1 MGMTKR
7 EKEMVE
13 ELRREL
19 RETKALRHSGLPPPD
34 TISPPDE
41 SGVFVNG
48 WLYNRYSRTIDKIW
62 TTASNHGWGHRGPG
76 EPASL
81 SSQGGISLYATRLDA
96 LIALRLSNERDMA
109 AYLAD
114 LDSKIEAE
122 KEAQ

>member
-1 MGMTKR
+1 MGMTKH

-19 RETKALRHSGLPPPD
+19 RETKALRHSGLPAPD

-41 SGVFVNG
+41 SGVFING
-48 WLYNRYSRTIDKIW
+48 WSYSRYSGAIEKVW
-62 TTASNHGWGHRGPG
+62 TTASSHGWGHRGPG
-76 EPASL
+76 EPASS
-81 SSQGGISLYATRLDA
+81 SSQGGICLYATKLDA
-96 LIALRLSNERDMA
+96 LIALRLIKERDMA